1 MVRRYNKEAVN
12 TMAQK
17 TSTVVGIFPDQTWA
31 QGAIQALQSAGFN
44 ARLADAATVGNLVS
58 MGIDSNAA
66 PLYESRLSEGN
77 SVVIVDNAGN
87 RGEDALGIMLQNGAE
102 NIDLSKDLAARGTS
116 GTTTTST
123 TTTTDYQYLQNIGA
137 NERQYG
143 TYDENLGRARNAEE
157 MRLQLREETLTPVKQ
172 AVQSGEVQVQK
183 VVHERQQEIPVNLRH
198 EEVTIERHAVD
209 RPATG
214 DELSDMTDQ
223 VISVPVYEERA
234 ELQKQARVREE
245 VTIGKQAVE
254 EQQTLTGTTRHEHL
268 EVNETGNVVIQG
280 EGNTTYDQ
288 R

>member
-1 MVRRYNKEAVN
+1 
-12 TMAQK
+12 MAQK

-44 ARLADAATVGNLVS
+44 ARLADQATLGNLVG

-66 PLYESRLSEGN
+66 PLYESRFSEGN

-102 NIDLSKDLAARGTS
+102 NIDLSKDLAAS
-116 GTTTTST
+116 GTTTST

-143 TYDENLGRARNAEE
+143 TYDQDLGRARNAEE

-209 RPATG
+209 RPATE

-280 EGNTTYDQ
+280 DGTNTYDQ

>member
-1 MVRRYNKEAVN
+1 
-12 TMAQK
+12 MAK
-17 TSTVVGIFPDQTWA
+17 NTSTVVGIFPDHSWA
-31 QGAIQALQSAGFN
+31 QGAIGALQNAGFN
-44 ARLADAATVGNLVS
+44 ARLADRGTVGNLAN

-66 PLYESRLSEGN
+66 SLYQSRLGEGN
-77 SVVIVDNAGN
+77 VVVIVENAGG

-102 NIDLSKDLAARGTS
+102 NIDLSKDRTGGA
-116 GTTTTST
+116 T
-123 TTTTDYQYLQNIGA
+123 TTTTTTTNYQQLQSLGA

-143 TYDENLGRARNAEE
+143 SYDESLGRARNAEE
-157 MRLQLREETLTPVKQ
+157 MRVILREETLTPVKQ

-209 RPATG
+209 RAATA
-214 DELSDMTDQ
+214 DELDDMTDQ

-268 EVNETGNVVIQG
+268 EVNDTGNVVVQG
-280 EGNTTYDQ
+280 DDTSTYDQ

>member
-1 MVRRYNKEAVN
+1 
-12 TMAQK
+12 MAQK

-44 ARLADAATVGNLVS
+44 ARLADQATLGNLVG

-66 PLYESRLSEGN
+66 PLYESRFSEGN

-102 NIDLSKDLAARGTS
+102 NIDLSKDLAAS
-116 GTTTTST
+116 GTTTST

-143 TYDENLGRARNAEE
+143 TYDQDLGRARNAEE

-209 RPATG
+209 RPATS

-280 EGNTTYDQ
+280 DGTNTYDQ

>member
-1 MVRRYNKEAVN
+1 
-12 TMAQK
+12 MAQK
-17 TSTVVGIFPDQTWA
+17 TSTVAGIFPDQTWA
-31 QGAIQALQSAGFN
+31 HGAIQALQSAGFN
-44 ARLADAATVGNLVS
+44 ARLADEATVGNLEN
-58 MGIDSNAA
+58 MGIDGNAA
-66 PLYESRLSEGN
+66 PLYQSRLAEGN
-77 SVVIVDNAGN
+77 WVVIVDNAGN

-102 NIDLSKDLAARGTS
+102 NIDLSKDRTGSA
-116 GTTTTST
+116 TTTST
-123 TTTTDYQYLQNIGA
+123 TSTTSTTDYQYLQSVGA

-143 TYDENLGRARNAEE
+143 TFDQDLGRARNAEE

-234 ELQKQARVREE
+234 ELQKNARVREE
-245 VTIGKQAVE
+245 ITIGKQAVE

-268 EVNETGNVVIQG
+268 EVNETGNVIVQG
-280 EGNTTYDQ
+280 EGTNTYDQ